1 MTLKALEIFKEQT
14 GADIGSFLE
23 NFVLF
28 CNNYYHYIVSYYQ
41 GEDVPEIGGVFAA
54 LDSLLDTSTQ
64 IEPLFTLK
72 SNVLNGLDMWELL
85 DMFSDC
91 QTKLWTINNSSR
103 WLRSAIIGRY
113 GSNTVVKRYLRT
125 GETFEKV
132 SQDLGFSEP
141 QDDWFGIARNN
152 FIEEEQYSTEDGVMF
167 KINIRTTGNHD
178 IDNIVDNLQGDN
190 ILGKDV
196 DKNLRF
202 ENGDLA
208 VVEYDAAIRQAL
220 DTILHCVRGA
230 IPEFPTYGLPSDC
243 YGVSKNAL
251 QYPSI
256 FKSIVNMIQRDGR
269 WKSVELLDLSL
280 KDDNLMMKIRATTVA
295 NNQLITNVEV

>member
-1 MTLKALEIFKEQT
+1 MTLKALEIFREQT

-41 GEDVPEIGGVFAA
+41 GEDVPEIGSVFAT
-54 LDSLLDTSTQ
+54 LDSLLDTSIQ

-113 GSNTVVKRYLRT
+113 GNNTVVKRYLRT